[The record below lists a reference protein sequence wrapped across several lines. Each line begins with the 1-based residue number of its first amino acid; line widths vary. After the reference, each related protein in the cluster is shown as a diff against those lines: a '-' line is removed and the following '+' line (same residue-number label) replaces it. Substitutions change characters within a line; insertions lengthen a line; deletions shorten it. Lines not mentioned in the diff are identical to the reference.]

1 MIVEDLRTFAASHVI
16 ERRAHFATML
26 GSPPRAP
33 AHAAGAPMAETLKGT
48 QSVSIFLRVI
58 RYWAIA
64 ALLAS
69 AMMLFTAFQ
78 TNMQF
83 LLRGQEMSFFS
94 SMLWSAVIWYTWAFV
109 APLPIMLALRFP
121 IERGRPGFA
130 RNVGLHLVLGAVCIG
145 VHAVIA
151 AAIMH
156 PYPERFGLL
165 PEFGPAIIQLLAMQ
179 AHWGFLSYIAMI
191 ALVHV
196 TIYVRRAQEEAL
208 AREELR
214 TQAVSAQLTALA
226 RQMQP
231 HFLFNALNALVAML
245 DEGSPAQVFTIRLA
259 DMLRIL
265 LQRGDRATAT
275 LGEELALVEAY
286 LDIERARL
294 GSRLQTDIRVADSV
308 AGCLVPAFILQPLV
322 ENAITHGI
330 SRMLEGGE
338 ITVRAQ
344 REAGDVVIEISNTC
358 EPADG
363 ENEAADGMQLA
374 LPNCRR
380 RLALLYGADARF
392 YASFVTRN
400 LFRASI
406 ILPGNAAATLQP
418 A

>member
-1 MIVEDLRTFAASHVI
+1 LRFVSLNVAGVSL
-16 ERRAHFATML
+16 ML
-26 GSPPRAP
+26 GCPQRAWCVLQRSVVAAAPRVERIFRG
-33 AHAAGAPMAETLKGT
+33 AA
-48 QSVSIFLRVI
+48 SVSIFLRVI

-121 IERGRPGFA
+121 IERGQPGFA
-130 RNVGLHLVLGAVCIG
+130 RNVGLHLVLGAVCIA

-179 AHWGFLSYIAMI
+179 AHWGFLSYVAMI

-308 AGCLVPAFILQPLV
+308 SQCLVPAFILQPLV

-344 REAGDVVIEISNTC
+344 REANDIIIEISNTC

-380 RLALLYGADARF
+380 RLALLYGSSARF

-406 ILPGNAAATLQP
+406 ILPGDAAAALQP
-418 A
+418 T

>member
-1 MIVEDLRTFAASHVI
+1 
-16 ERRAHFATML
+16 
-26 GSPPRAP
+26 
-33 AHAAGAPMAETLKGT
+33 
-48 QSVSIFLRVI
+48 
-58 RYWAIA
+58 
-64 ALLAS
+64 
-69 AMMLFTAFQ
+69 
-78 TNMQF
+78 
-83 LLRGQEMSFFS
+83 
-94 SMLWSAVIWYTWAFV
+94 MLWSAVIWYTWAF
-109 APLPIMLALRFP
+109 ARAAADHAGAALTRSKRAGP
-121 IERGRPGFA
+121 VLRA
-130 RNVGLHLVLGAVCIG
+130 TSALHLVLGAVCIG
-145 VHAVIA
+145 LHAIIA

-179 AHWGFLSYIAMI
+179 AHWGFLSYVAMI

-196 TIYVRRAQEEAL
+196 TIYVRRAQAEAL

-294 GSRLQTDIRVADSV
+294 GSRLQTDIQHRRFGDRSA
-308 AGCLVPAFILQPLV
+308 CVPAFILQPLV

-344 REAGDVVIEISNTC
+344 REAGDIVIEISNTC
-358 EPADG
+358 ESADG
-363 ENEAADGMQLA
+363 EDEAADGMQLA

-380 RLALLYGADARF
+380 RLALLYGSQRALLRQFRHAQPFSRF
-392 YASFVTRN
+392 DHPT
-400 LFRASI
+400 
-406 ILPGNAAATLQP
+406 GATLQRHCNRT
-418 A
+418 

>member
-1 MIVEDLRTFAASHVI
+1 MH
-16 ERRAHFATML
+16 RRAI
-26 GSPPRAP
+26 GSNFTGDA
-33 AHAAGAPMAETLKGT
+33 
-48 QSVSIFLRVI
+48 SFVSIFLRVI

-64 ALLAS
+64 ALLAT

-83 LLRGQEMSFFS
+83 LLRGQEMSYFS

-109 APLPIMLALRFP
+109 APLPIMFALRFP
-121 IERGRPGFA
+121 IEKGRPGFA
-130 RNVGLHLVLGAVCIG
+130 RAIGMHLVMGAAFIGLHAVL
-145 VHAVIA
+145 A
-151 AAIMH
+151 AAIMY
-156 PYPERFGLL
+156 PYPDRFGLL

-179 AHWGFLSYIAMI
+179 AHWGFLSYVAMI

-196 TIYVRRAQEEAL
+196 TIYVRRAQEDAL

-294 GSRLQTDIRVADSV
+294 GSRLQTDIRIADSV
-308 AGCLVPAFILQPLV
+308 SQCRVPAFILQPLV

-330 SRMLEGGE
+330 GRMLEGGE

-344 REAGDVVIEISNTC
+344 READNIVIEISNTC
-358 EPADG
+358 EPRDG
-363 ENEAADGMQLA
+363 ENESADGMQLA

-380 RLALLYGADARF
+380 RLALLYGSSARF

-406 ILPGNAAATLQP
+406 ILPSDAAATLQP
-418 A
+418 T

>member
-1 MIVEDLRTFAASHVI
+1 MSLNAWRISLILHGSRWRASCNGRRLWRVALRPAACDRIS
-16 ERRAHFATML
+16 L
-26 GSPPRAP
+26 G
-33 AHAAGAPMAETLKGT
+33 TL
-48 QSVSIFLRVI
+48 QIVSIFLRVI
-58 RYWAIA
+58 RYWAIS
-64 ALLAS
+64 ALLAT

-83 LLRGQEMSFFS
+83 HLRGQEMSYFS
-94 SMLWSAVIWYTWAFV
+94 SMLWSAVIWYTWAFL
-109 APLPIMLALRFP
+109 APLPIMFALRYP
-121 IERGRPGFA
+121 IEKDRPGFA
-130 RNVGLHLVLGAVCIG
+130 RTIALHVVLGAAFIG
-145 VHAVIA
+145 LHAVIA
-151 AAIMH
+151 AAIMY

-165 PEFGPAIIQLLAMQ
+165 PEFAPAIIQLLAMQ
-179 AHWGFLSYIAMI
+179 AHWGFLSYVAMI

-196 TIYVRRAQEEAL
+196 TVYVQRAQAEAL

-265 LQRGDRATAT
+265 LQRGDRATST

-294 GSRLQTDIRVADSV
+294 GSRLQTDIHIADSV
-308 AGCLVPAFILQPLV
+308 TQCRVPAFILQPLV

-330 SRMLEGGE
+330 SRILEGGE

-344 REAGDVVIEISNTC
+344 RQAGDIVIEISNTC
-358 EPADG
+358 ASGDD
-363 ENEAADGMQLA
+363 EAESVEGMQLA

-380 RLALLYGADARF
+380 RLALLYGASARF

-406 ILPGNAAATLQP
+406 ILPGDVAAALQP
-418 A
+418 T

>member
-1 MIVEDLRTFAASHVI
+1 M
-16 ERRAHFATML
+16 
-26 GSPPRAP
+26 
-33 AHAAGAPMAETLKGT
+33 
-48 QSVSIFLRVI
+48 SIFVRVI

-64 ALLAS
+64 ALLAT

-83 LLRGQEMSFFS
+83 LLRGQEMSYFS
-94 SMLWSAVIWYTWAFV
+94 SMFWSAVIWYTWAFL
-109 APLPIMLALRFP
+109 APLPIMFALRYP
-121 IERGRPGFA
+121 IEKGRPGFA
-130 RNVGLHLVLGAVCIG
+130 RTIALHIALGAAFIG
-145 VHAVIA
+145 LHAVIA
-151 AAIMH
+151 AAIMY

-165 PEFGPAIIQLLAMQ
+165 PEFAPAIIQLLAMQ
-179 AHWGFLSYIAMI
+179 AHWGFLSYVAMI

-196 TIYVRRAQEEAL
+196 TIYVQRAQTEAL

-265 LQRGDRATAT
+265 LQRGDRATST

-294 GSRLQTDIRVADSV
+294 GSRLQTDIHIADSV
-308 AGCLVPAFILQPLV
+308 TQTRVPAFILQPLV

-330 SRMLEGGE
+330 SRILEGGE

-344 REAGDVVIEISNTC
+344 READDIVIEISNTC
-358 EPADG
+358 ASGDD
-363 ENEAADGMQLA
+363 EAASAEGMQLA

-380 RLALLYGADARF
+380 RLGLLYGDSARF

-406 ILPGNAAATLQP
+406 ILPGNVAAALQP
-418 A
+418 T

>member
-1 MIVEDLRTFAASHVI
+1 
-16 ERRAHFATML
+16 
-26 GSPPRAP
+26 
-33 AHAAGAPMAETLKGT
+33 
-48 QSVSIFLRVI
+48 VSIFVRVI
-58 RYWAIA
+58 RYWCIA
-64 ALLAS
+64 AVLATV
-69 AMMLFTAFQ
+69 MMLFTGFQ
-78 TNMQF
+78 TQMQF
-83 LLRGQEMSFFS
+83 LLRGEEMRYLDT
-94 SMLWSAVIWYTWAFV
+94 MLWSSIIWYAWAFI

-121 IERGRPGFA
+121 IERGRPGFLRTVFLHVVCGA
-130 RNVGLHLVLGAVCIG
+130 AVIGLHAVL
-145 VHAVIA
+145 A

-156 PYPERFGLL
+156 VYPERFGIL
-165 PEFGPAIIQLLAMQ
+165 PQFGPSIIQMLAMQ
-179 AHWGFLSYIAMI
+179 AHWGFLAYVAMI
-191 ALVHV
+191 AIVHV
-196 TIYVRRAQEEAL
+196 TIYVRRAQAEAL

-214 TQAVSAQLTALA
+214 TQAVTAQLTALA

-294 GSRLQTDIRVADSV
+294 GSRLQTDVQIADSV
-308 AGCLVPAFILQPLV
+308 TQCRVPAFILQPLV

-338 ITVRAQ
+338 ITVRAR
-344 REAGDVVIEISNTC
+344 REAGDIVIEISNTC
-358 EPADG
+358 ASAHDG
-363 ENEAADGMQLA
+363 AESLDGMQLA

-380 RLALLYGADARF
+380 RLALLYGASARF
-392 YASFVTRN
+392 DANFVTRN

-406 ILPGNAAATLQP
+406 ILPGDVTATLQP
-418 A
+418 T